1 MEQVITQDMALF
13 FDQCH
18 PNSLYGVTSE
28 DEQKK
33 YEIAVRKTEGNV
45 LTFCLADRTTNHIV
59 PLTMERVFSA
69 SEAETEEPLT
79 EFFQEY
85 LEILIHRKF
94 QVYRFPNR
102 QELSGFFEDSMDRE
116 TAELAGETEI
126 QSHSNGNG
134 HAEMTPHD
142 TGTNGNGIE
151 ARIR

>member
-59 PLTMERVFSA
+59 PLTVERVFSA
-69 SEAETEEPLT
+69 SEAETEEPLA
-79 EFFQEY
+79 EFFREY

-102 QELSGFFEDSMDRE
+102 QELTEFLEDSMSEE
-116 TAELAGETEI
+116 TAELQDRTKVQPETD
-126 QSHSNGNG
+126 GNG

-142 TGTNGNGIE
+142 TGTNGNGTE